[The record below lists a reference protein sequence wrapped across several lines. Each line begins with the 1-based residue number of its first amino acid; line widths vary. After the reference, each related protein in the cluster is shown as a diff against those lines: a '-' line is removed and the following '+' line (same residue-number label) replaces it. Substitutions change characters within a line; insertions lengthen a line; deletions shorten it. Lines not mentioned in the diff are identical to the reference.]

1 MLQYDK
7 RLKQFSRALRTNM
20 TDSEK
25 LLWAKIRS
33 RQLKGH
39 QFYRQKV
46 IGSYIV
52 DFYCPKARLVIEVD
66 GGQHYSA
73 EGLNKDKI
81 RDDFLEES
89 GLKVIRFSDSEVCRN
104 LRGVIEK
111 IWSYL

>member
-7 RLKQFSRALRTNM
+7 RLKQFSRTLRKNM
-20 TDSEK
+20 TDAEM
-25 LLWAKIRS
+25 LLWAKIRG

-52 DFYCPKARLVIEVD
+52 DFYCPKAKLVIEVD

-73 EGLNKDKI
+73 EGIDKDKI
-81 RDDFLEES
+81 RDAFVEES
-89 GLKVIRFSDSEVCRN
+89 GLKVIRFSDREVCKN

-111 IWSYL
+111 IWGYL